1 MNLKYLKALYI
12 AAANH
17 VAKQD
22 SNRKADFCLPL
33 QDWVDD
39 MSTYLKSIDRNH
51 LVMVASFGYFGASS
65 PASLIAENP
74 TEMVVVQNQ
83 DTRLFPVAQIC
94 QGEDSS
100 AIASLQNIDLSDMHI
115 YPELWAFC
123 DNRYSL
129 TPSAWCI
136 SLSSTGTTP

>member
-1 MNLKYLKALYI
+1 MRPD
-12 AAANH
+12 
-17 VAKQD
+17 VAHTMIYG
-22 SNRKADFCLPL
+22 CLSL

-39 MSTYLKSIDRNH
+39 MATHLKSIDKNH
-51 LVMVASFGYFGASS
+51 LVMVGSFGYFVASS
-65 PASLIAENP
+65 PASLIGENP

-100 AIASLQNIDLSDMHI
+100 AIASLKNIDLSDMHI

-123 DNRYSL
+123 DNRCLPPASCGL
-129 TPSAWCI
+129 FTCHRLLPFH
-136 SLSSTGTTP
+136 PVP